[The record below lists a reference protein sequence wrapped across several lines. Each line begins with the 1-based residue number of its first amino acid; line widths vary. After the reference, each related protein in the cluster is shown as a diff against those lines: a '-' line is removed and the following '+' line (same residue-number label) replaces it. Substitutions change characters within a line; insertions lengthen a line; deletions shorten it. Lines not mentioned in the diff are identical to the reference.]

1 MINES
6 KYSDYFLE
14 LLLAIGLIVCFLI
27 FRPFISLIMLAAT
40 FTILA
45 WPMFLWIRA
54 KVGGRQTLAALLG
67 MIVVVL
73 IIIIPL
79 VAFAL
84 LVLNE
89 LLHLLTPQVLSSLN
103 VNGSGIIGNL
113 HVDFGTYIHD
123 VATNAANSLG
133 SIFSNVATFFL
144 YCVLLIISVFFF
156 FKDGEHVKDT
166 LLDITPLTSE
176 QKSKLSQDIVNGVRA
191 VIGGSLLV
199 AALQGIVSGISFT
212 IFGVPNPALWAFVVA
227 ILALLPSGGSSLIN
241 IPAVVFLF
249 IVGKTGDAIGLFAWF
264 VLSISII
271 DNYLY
276 PRFIAGRVNIHPL
289 VTLIAVV
296 GGLQLFGPL
305 GFLAGP
311 LCVVFFWSILEI
323 SKIGQRPVLKE
334 SPGIPAIS
342 QLQKS

>member
-40 FTILA
+40 FTVLA
-45 WPMFLWIRA
+45 WPMFLWIRRRIA
-54 KVGGRQTLAALLG
+54 RSHQTLAAAIGTLA
-67 MIVVVL
+67 VL
-73 IIIIPL
+73 IVIIVPL

-84 LVLNE
+84 LMLNE
-89 LLHLLTPQVLSSLN
+89 LLHLLTPQALASLN
-103 VNGSGIIGNL
+103 VHGPSIVGNL
-113 HVDFGTYIHD
+113 HVNFGTYVGD

-133 SIFSNVATFFL
+133 SIFANVATFLL
-144 YCVLLIISVFFF
+144 YCVLLVISVFFL
-156 FKDGEHVKDT
+156 FKDGEKIKAT
-166 LLDITPLTSE
+166 LLDITPLTDE
-176 QKSKLSQDIVNGVRA
+176 QKRKLTLDIANGVRA

-199 AALQGIVSGISFT
+199 AGLQGIVSGIGFT
-212 IFGVPNPALWAFVVA
+212 LFGVPDAALWAFVVA
-227 ILALLPSGGSSLIN
+227 VLALLPSGGSAMVN
-241 IPAVVFLF
+241 IPAVVYLLV
-249 IVGKTGDAIGLFAWF
+249 VGKTGEGLGLLAWF
-264 VLSISII
+264 LVSIAII

-276 PRFIAGRVNIHPL
+276 PRFISGRVNIHPL

-323 SKIGQRPVLKE
+323 SR
-334 SPGIPAIS
+334 SPMASPS
-342 QLQKS
+342 ELQKS